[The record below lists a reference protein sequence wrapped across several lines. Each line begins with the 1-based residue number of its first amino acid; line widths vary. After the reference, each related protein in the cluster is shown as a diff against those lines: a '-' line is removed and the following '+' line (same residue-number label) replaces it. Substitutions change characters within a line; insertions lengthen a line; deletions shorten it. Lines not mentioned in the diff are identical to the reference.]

1 MIPCDAAFNGK
12 NTYEENG
19 RIHYRW
25 YYPEFRGNYTLTFRF
40 ISTNSP
46 LPQGVSLF
54 VSSDFKGKMYLNGRE
69 LQPLKSTFAH
79 YTFKVDEF
87 PEKEFTLRV
96 CSAAGKIILANTSQR
111 HNSDSWDCAVYG
123 YALWVEELEENHYR
137 FHCNDVDWD
146 DDYDDLI
153 FDIIAEMD

>member
-1 MIPCDAAFNGK
+1 MYPCDATFNGE

-25 YYPEFRGNYTLTFRF
+25 YYPEFSGNYTLTFRF

-54 VSSDFKGKMYLNGRE
+54 VSSDFKGKMYFNGKE
-69 LQPLKSTFAH
+69 LQPLKSLFAH
-79 YTFKVDEF
+79 YTFRADEF

-96 CSAAGKIILANTSQR
+96 CSTAGRILLANTSQR
-111 HNSDSWDCAVYG
+111 HNSDSWSSAVEG
-123 YALWVEELEENHYR
+123 YALWVEELAENHFR
-137 FHCNDVDWD
+137 FHCNDV
-146 DDYDDLI
+146 DYDDLI

>member
-1 MIPCDAAFNGK
+1 MYPCSTTFNGK

-25 YYPEFRGNYTLTFRF
+25 YYPEFSGNYTLTFRF

-54 VSSDFKGKMYLNGRE
+54 VSSDFKGKMYFNGKE
-69 LQPLKSTFAH
+69 LQPLKSLFAH
-79 YTFKVDEF
+79 YTFRADEF

-96 CSAAGKIILANTSQR
+96 CSTAGRILLANTLQR
-111 HNSDSWDCAVYG
+111 HNSDSWSSAVEG
-123 YALWVEELEENHYR
+123 YALWVEELAENHFR
-137 FHCNDVDWD
+137 FHCNDV
-146 DDYDDLI
+146 DYDDLI

>member
-1 MIPCDAAFNGK
+1 MYPCSATFNGE

-25 YYPEFRGNYTLTFRF
+25 YYPEFSGNYTLTFRF

-54 VSSDFKGKMYLNGRE
+54 VSSDFKGKMYFNGKE
-69 LQPLKSTFAH
+69 LQPLKSLFAH
-79 YTFKVDEF
+79 YTFRADEF

-96 CSAAGKIILANTSQR
+96 CSTAGRILLANTSQR
-111 HNSDSWDCAVYG
+111 HNSDSWDCAVEG
-123 YALWVEELEENHYR
+123 YALWVEELAENHFR
-137 FHCNDVDWD
+137 FHCNDV
-146 DDYDDLI
+146 DYDDLI
-153 FDIIAEMD
+153 FDIMAEMD